1 MSIPGQTMGVSVFT
15 GSLIDVLKMSRINL
29 SITYMIGTICSS
41 LLLSQAG
48 RFYDRFGARIT
59 LFFASCSL
67 GIVLLFLSQID
78 RIATFLAQN
87 TIASFSLCGF
97 VLMTIGFFLLRF
109 SGQGVMTMV
118 SRSMVMKWFD
128 KRRGMAA
135 AIMGVFTTFGFSYA
149 PKLLDNL
156 IQSSSWRG
164 AWQTLALCCG
174 FCFAVI
180 ALIFYRD
187 SPAQCGLKPDS
198 LKPLPYSSNI
208 QKKLSGEDL
217 PLKEAK
223 KRLVLW
229 VFALS
234 LALWSLY
241 NTAFTFHVVSIFKA
255 VGIDRWTALSIFFPI
270 SIISIATRFLV
281 SWGSDHV
288 QLEYLYI
295 FFLLSL
301 ILASFSLIFLTE
313 NSSLIPL
320 IVGMGFAGGTFG
332 TLNSI
337 SWVRLFGK
345 AHLGA
350 ISGFAMGWTV
360 AGSAI
365 GPYFF
370 SLSKNVFGSYN
381 GGSWFTIL
389 LASLSLI
396 GVLYQILKSNTL

>member
-15 GSLIDVLKMSRINL
+15 GSLVKVLKMSRINL
-29 SITYMIGTICSS
+29 SITYMIGTIGSS

-59 LFFASCSL
+59 LFFASCFL
-67 GIVLLFLSQID
+67 GIVLLILSQID
-78 RIATFLAQN
+78 RIASFWAQFG
-87 TIASFSLCGF
+87 ILSFSVWGF
-97 VLMTIGFFLLRF
+97 ILMTLGFFLLRF

-149 PKLLDNL
+149 PKLLDTL
-156 IQSSSWRG
+156 IQASSWRG

-174 FCFAVI
+174 FVFAVI
-180 ALIFYRD
+180 ALVFYRD
-187 SPAQCGLKPDS
+187 SPAQCGLQPDS
-198 LKPLPYSSNI
+198 LKTLKPSKNI
-208 QKKLSGEDL
+208 KKRLTGEDL
-217 PLKEAK
+217 PLKEAR

-234 LALWSLY
+234 LALWALY
-241 NTAFTFHVVSIFKA
+241 NTAFTFHVVSIFNA

-281 SWGSDHV
+281 SWVSDRI

-301 ILASFSLIFLTE
+301 ILASFSLIFMTE

-320 IVGMGFAGGTFG
+320 IIGMGFAGGTFG

-370 SLSKNVFGSYN
+370 SLSKDVFGSYN
-381 GGSWFTIL
+381 GGSWFTIIL
-389 LASLSLI
+389 GTLALI
-396 GVLYQILKSNTL
+396 GVLYQLLKSKK